1 MRYNN
6 RHFPHPVLGIE
17 DDIMG
22 EFSAE
27 LTFKSDKENITL
39 IPTFRLNEQSI
50 QNLIDNDKAYFL
62 IQVYCSGTMYRQVFK
77 SKSSLPEPLK
87 ISSLKLRGEVEVHFF
102 VCAVN
107 DIDNF
112 FSANFNSEYNST
124 KFSIQKSDLLAYG
137 GKAKFTA
144 NKSSEELRSVS
155 ALIRI
160 KNSQKSNHPMW
171 NEYDGEKIE
180 IMLCE
185 EDYGNYQVVLKNKV
199 FHNLL
204 HSSIVLPAL
213 IDALYYIDLPEA
225 KEFDKKRW
233 YKELKRIKSDS
244 KKDHDCFKIAQN
256 ILEQPSERNFNTLI
270 TLMEE
275 TNIDI

>member
-17 DDIMG
+17 DDIVG

-39 IPTFRLNEQSI
+39 SSTFRLNEQYI
-50 QNLIDNDKAYFL
+50 QKLLDNGKAYFL
-62 IQVYCSGTMYRQVFK
+62 IQVYCSGTMYREVFK
-77 SKSSLPEPLK
+77 TKSSLPEPIKIPSFKLK
-87 ISSLKLRGEVEVHFF
+87 GEVEVHFF
-102 VCAVN
+102 ICAVN
-107 DIDNF
+107 DIDDF
-112 FSANFNSEYNST
+112 FSTNFNTEYKGT

-144 NKSSEELRSVS
+144 NKSPEELKSVS

-160 KNSQKSNHPMW
+160 KNSHQKNHPMW

-185 EDYGNYQVVLKNKV
+185 EEYNNYQVVLKNKV

-213 IDALYYIDLPEA
+213 IDALYYIDLPEG
-225 KEFDKKRW
+225 KDCVDKRW
-233 YKELKRIKSDS
+233 YKELRRIKAES
-244 KKDHDCFKIAQN
+244 KVHDCLRIAQN
-256 ILEQPSERNFNTLI
+256 ILEQPNERNFSTLL

-275 TNIDI
+275 TNISI